1 MTDREILQARLNNLN
16 VLMRK
21 AMAGR
26 LVPNKRA
33 VEINEAIQLTKA
45 QIEQLDRDAVDKLNL
60 EKMPIEK
67 TLEIIA
73 MPLLADVMNDFVADV
88 DGTLR
93 KYGCQQ
99 TVFATYTQQIRRASL
114 AMIDTLANSESGLTN
129 LLDADDTLVD
139 ALRKKIISFLKQRM
153 NITDG
158 PKRNNGKATRT
169 SKAKAD

>member
-1 MTDREILQARLNNLN
+1 MTEREILQARLNNLN

-45 QIEQLDRDAVDKLNL
+45 QIERLDRDATDKLNL

-93 KYGCQQ
+93 KYGCQE
-99 TVFATYTQQIRRASL
+99 TIFATYTQQIRRASL
-114 AMIDTLANSESGLTN
+114 AIIDTLAIAEFGQQ
-129 LLDADDTLVD
+129 LLDVDDTLVD

-158 PKRNNGKATRT
+158 TKRNNGKATRT

>member
-1 MTDREILQARLNNLN
+1 MTQREQLQSRLQHQQRL
-16 VLMRK
+16 LCEAMR
-21 AMAGR
+21 GR
-26 LVPNKRA
+26 LIPTKKA
-33 VEINEAIQLTKA
+33 VEINESIQLTKA
-45 QIEQLDRDAVDKLNL
+45 QIERLDRDAADKLNL

-93 KYGCQQ
+93 KYGCQE
-99 TVFATYTQQIRRASL
+99 TIFATYTQQIRRASL
-114 AMIDTLANSESGLTN
+114 AIIDTLATAEFGQQ
-129 LLDADDTLVD
+129 LLDVDDTLVD

-158 PKRNNGKATRT
+158 TKRNNGKATRT